1 MRWVDFRA
9 LRDLLSLVGAHPE
22 GLRANAL
29 ERLATAEGVLL
40 RRDGQPYARSI
51 HYHHR
56 RTLERLGL
64 LMKQGHRYVLNTRIA
79 EVGVLTAGTQFREP
93 LQAREK
99 EAFANAVLRNEDCH
113 DVFFSTF
120 LSAQEPVRDVR
131 MFVERAEPVEMV
143 VGSVSRVPGEARS
156 GGRPSVQALQKQ
168 VSMRP
173 AGATE
178 WRVLTRANA
187 VQAVHF
193 GLRGWSADQL
203 GFMDVARAAN
213 GTYTLYP
220 THIVPPLN
228 EQELGAKMLEAIDFD
243 GDWAT
248 VRIPDCAL
256 ATGIA
261 QHVPIEQAKDV
272 LKGWLTQHPSI
283 VDGVPTRI
291 GFITYG
297 LADSQHA
304 LALKGYLR
312 SNGGAYLSHLK
323 IHRTLRQHV
332 RNRGSDS

>member
-9 LRDLLSLVGAHPE
+9 LRDLLSLIGAYPN
-22 GLRANAL
+22 GLRANEL
-29 ERLATAEGVLL
+29 ERLATSKGVLL

-64 LMKQGHRYVLNTRIA
+64 LVKDGRSYTLNTSLA
-79 EVGVLTAGTQFREP
+79 EAGLLTAGTQFGEP
-93 LQAREK
+93 LQPHEK
-99 EAFANAVLRNEDCH
+99 EGFANAVLRNQDCH
-113 DVFFSTF
+113 DVFFNMF
-120 LSAQEPVRDVR
+120 LSSPEPVHDVR
-131 MFVERAEPVEMV
+131 KFVAEAAPAEMV
-143 VGSVSRVPGEARS
+143 VETGRWVSSEAHPGTSRPRRS
-156 GGRPSVQALQKQ
+156 PPKQ

-173 AGATE
+173 VGATE
-178 WRVLTRANA
+178 WRVLKGANA

-193 GLRGWSADQL
+193 GLRTWCADQL
-203 GFMDVARAAN
+203 GFMDVARSAN

-220 THIVPPLN
+220 THIVPRLS
-228 EQELGAKMLEAIDFD
+228 EQELGAMMLDAIEFD

-261 QHVPIEQAKDV
+261 LHVPIEQAKDV
-272 LKGWLTQHPSI
+272 LKGWLTEHPDL
-283 VDGVPTRI
+283 VDGVATRI
-291 GFITYG
+291 GFITQG

-304 LALKGYLR
+304 LALKSYLR

-332 RNRGSDS
+332 RSGGSSS